1 TGEFRWEMCR
11 RIQGPRWNVPS
22 EPSLTSEYFDYI
34 QFYKKNHELT
44 ADAKEKIKSA
54 MQKAKNSYKEMFIN
68 DYITWILFEGAGSP
82 RLNKVARTIISTYC
96 PFSKEIRD
104 RLGGNPMYKEILEKY
119 ELKNSQKLHHME
131 ALCQKIER
139 SQIPL
144 PEELLIQKKYLE
156 S

>member
-1 TGEFRWEMCR
+1 MCR

-54 MQKAKNSYKEMFIN
+54 MQKAKNSYKEMFIS
-68 DYITWILFEGAGSP
+68 DYIIWVLYEGAGSP
-82 RLNKVARTIISTYC
+82 RLNKVARAIISTYC
-96 PFSKEIRD
+96 PFSKEIRN
-104 RLGGNPMYKEILEKY
+104 RLGSNPMYKEMLEKY
-119 ELKNSQKLHHME
+119 ELKTSQKIHHLE
-131 ALCQKIER
+131 AICQKIER
-139 SQIPL
+139 GQASL
-144 PEELLIQKKYLE
+144 PEELLIQKKFLE